1 MYMYKVV
8 QLGINGS
15 REVLEEIAPTSSLT
29 LHEMEE
35 FAEDR
40 QVHWMRYLS
49 NLDRNVIKLERRL
62 IPLK

>member
-15 REVLEEIAPTSSLT
+15 REVLEEISPTSSLT
-29 LHEMEE
+29 LREMEE

-40 QVHWMRYLS
+40 QVHWMRYLN
-49 NLDRNVIKLERRL
+49 NLDRSVIKLERRL